1 MKDYHLV
8 VKSRRTI
15 LLRKKIHNSPWSA
28 SAQTAMHTKRHD
40 FQTTSKKC
48 ILSGCCVVCI
58 AWLSMLLSLTAN
70 CQKLGFFSTRV
81 FLLIFL
87 VKKTPELIQIQD
99 LKKFPIL
106 DDQQEQRVLC
116 TRYDT
121 TFRRQAKMHIRQ
133 DVVSFRVHSHLCIA
147 FPMGLSVTP
156 NGDHFREWL
165 RCGKILKTTFDKS

>member
-1 MKDYHLV
+1 MKCDEFFSNLEFRLIQEFSDPKKPTKNLSWKKFLHV
-8 VKSRRTI
+8 VWMSCR
-15 LLRKKIHNSPWSA
+15 
-28 SAQTAMHTKRHD
+28 
-40 FQTTSKKC
+40 
-48 ILSGCCVVCI
+48 VVCI

-99 LKKFPIL
+99 LKKFTIL
-106 DDQQEQRVLC
+106 DDQQEHRVLC

-147 FPMGLSVTP
+147 FPMGLSVTS
-156 NGDHFREWL
+156 NGDHFRGWL
-165 RCGKILKTTFDKS
+165 RCGKILKTTFDKTWKIII

>member
-1 MKDYHLV
+1 MKCDEFFSNLEFRLIQEFFDPKKPTKNLSWKKFMHV
-8 VKSRRTI
+8 VWMSCR
-15 LLRKKIHNSPWSA
+15 
-28 SAQTAMHTKRHD
+28 
-40 FQTTSKKC
+40 
-48 ILSGCCVVCI
+48 VVCI

-70 CQKLGFFSTRV
+70 CRLSKIGIFFNSSFFCWFFWLR
-81 FLLIFL
+81 
-87 VKKTPELIQIQD
+87 KTPELIQIQD
-99 LKKFPIL
+99 LKKFTIL
-106 DDQQEQRVLC
+106 DDQQKHRVLW

-147 FPMGLSVTP
+147 LPMGLSETP